1 MLFPQLLGRSF
12 QKAFRLFWFQQP
24 GAQPWQKSWNF
35 GVNLAL
41 DMLLVC
47 SDIQVLGSPLMSVKV
62 TKMQDLVGLY
72 EFSQN
77 FRGWYP
83 GPPQREGAPPL
94 APIHSQACGRTRGHA
109 SRCWGPIL
117 GLSQLFSHG
126 CAPAICNRCFHGPTR
141 VMNANGISIASKF
154 SAGLI

>member
-72 EFSQN
+72 EFSQS

-83 GPPQREGAPPL
+83 EPPQREGAPSL
-94 APIHSQACGRTRGHA
+94 APIHSPACGQARGMRPGVGTQTLV
-109 SRCWGPIL
+109 SL
-117 GLSQLFSHG
+117 
-126 CAPAICNRCFHGPTR
+126 N
-141 VMNANGISIASKF
+141 F
-154 SAGLI
+154 SAVVAPLLYATGVSMGPPESWTQTVSRSLPNFLQG